1 MSPDMQRQLVPIGY
15 ALPPGLMAGE
25 NRLTFETSHS
35 SSIAHRLISPQDQVL
50 ECSPF
55 SCMVCVHVLST
66 LNSQGCES
74 FPREQTLQDSNWR

>member
-1 MSPDMQRQLVPIGY
+1 MDN
-15 ALPPGLMAGE
+15 E
-25 NRLTFETSHS
+25 NRLTCETSHS

>member
-1 MSPDMQRQLVPIGY
+1 MDN
-15 ALPPGLMAGE
+15 E
-25 NRLTFETSHS
+25 NRLTCETPHS
-35 SSIAHRLISPQDQVL
+35 SSIAHRLISPQGQVL

-74 FPREQTLQDSNWR
+74 FPREQTLQDNWR